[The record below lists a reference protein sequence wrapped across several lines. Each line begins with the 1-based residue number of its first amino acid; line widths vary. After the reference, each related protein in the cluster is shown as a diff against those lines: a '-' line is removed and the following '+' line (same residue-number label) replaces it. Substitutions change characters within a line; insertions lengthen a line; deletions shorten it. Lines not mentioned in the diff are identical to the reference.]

1 MAFCP
6 PTFVQQS
13 FRTSLGRMVY
23 YTPSD
28 RHWGRVQSRPPL
40 VFLHSLGG
48 GSSHYEWSQVYPA
61 FAARYRVVAPDL
73 IGWGESDHPARDYTS
88 SDYWLMIAELLRMLG
103 TPVTVVASSLTAGIV
118 VRLAVQQP
126 HLFQRL
132 CLVCPSGFNDFGED
146 QGQAVA
152 NALLS
157 VPILDRLIYTVAAA
171 NPLAVRNFLSQFI
184 FADPQRLRPE
194 TVEAYLEAACRP
206 NAEWAALSTLKGN
219 LSFDLSRY
227 LPQLTIPT
235 MILWGE
241 KAKLT
246 PLSLGERLY
255 ATARDRLQ
263 QLQVIPKAGVLPHL
277 EQPEWVIYSLRR
289 DFLV

>member
-1 MAFCP
+1 M
-6 PTFVQQS
+6 
-13 FRTSLGRMVY
+13 GRMVY

-28 RHWGRVQSRPPL
+28 RYWGPVPSRPPL

-61 FAARYRVVAPDL
+61 FAPHYRVIAPDL

-118 VRLAVQQP
+118 VRLAIQQP
-126 HLFQRL
+126 HLFKCL
-132 CLVCPSGFNDFGED
+132 CLVCPSGFNDFGEN
-146 QGQAVA
+146 QGQAIA
-152 NALLS
+152 NALLG
-157 VPILDRLIYTVAAA
+157 VPILDRLIYTLAAA
-171 NPLAVRNFLSQFI
+171 NPLAVRNFLTQFI
-184 FADPQRLRPE
+184 FADSQRLRSE
-194 TVEAYLEAACRP
+194 TVEAYLDAACRP
-206 NAEWAALSTLKGN
+206 NAEWAALATLKGN
-219 LSFDLSRY
+219 LSFDLSQY

-235 MILWGE
+235 VILWGE

-263 QLQVIPKAGVLPHL
+263 PFRVIPEAGVLPHL

-289 DFLV
+289 DLLV